1 MQLPIKK
8 IDPRAKIP
16 GYALAHDAGLDL
28 YALEDTVIP
37 AQGRAI
43 VRTGVAMAI
52 PEGFVGLVWDRS
64 GLASK
69 SGIHRMAGVID
80 AGYRGE
86 IKIVLLNTTAED
98 YRIAAGDKV
107 AQLLIQPVAHAEVL
121 ETETL
126 PDSERGTRGFGTTG
140 E

>member
-1 MQLPIKK
+1 MKLCIKK
-8 IDPRAKIP
+8 LDPRAIIP
-16 GYALAHDAGLDL
+16 SYALAHDAGLDL

-52 PEGFVGLVWDRS
+52 PQGFVGLVWDRS
-64 GLASK
+64 GLSAK
-69 SGIHRMAGVID
+69 AGLHRMAGVID

-98 YRIAAGDKV
+98 YRIAAGDKA
-107 AQLLIQPVAHAEVL
+107 AQLLIQPVAHAEVF

-126 PDSERGTRGFGTTG
+126 PDSERGERGFGTTG
-140 E
+140 K